1 VAVEGEISVEG
12 AVPWGRA
19 GCRSGL
25 IKHFYCFKKTGEGS
39 GDGHKHGEWW
49 GASANAPP
57 SHTLS
62 SALIVHGLC

>member
-1 VAVEGEISVEG
+1 MEG
-12 AVPWGRA
+12 ATAVGPRGLP
-19 GCRSGL
+19 SGL